1 MIGRAS
7 SPGTSERTGSPVVPR
22 GGPEFDPLS
31 ADLFPPLPSAVQ
43 WGLERT
49 RRILS
54 GVGNPLSSIP
64 VLHVGGTN
72 GKGSVARIWASIL
85 KASGLRVGL
94 YSSPHLVSFRERFL
108 VGGRPVPDDLLRE
121 LAVQLRPFLIQQEPS
136 YFEAT
141 TALAFLAFERARVDV
156 AVIEVGLGGRLDA
169 TNVVSPVLTAIT
181 NVDLDH
187 REFLGDSVAEIA
199 WEKAGILK
207 SGVPAFTASRNEE
220 VLQLLGR
227 EAATLGV
234 PLSRIS
240 TPEGEVSLQ
249 GTRFRLRTR
258 RWGDLHLRSPL
269 IGMHQLENLALA
281 VRSLEALPPR
291 FPLPVDAVRVGVS
304 NARVPGRFQVE
315 REGDRTWI
323 LDVAHNPPAARALAD
338 TLRRVSPSAPRVGV
352 LGIMADKDHLEI
364 LRALAPE
371 LDRIV
376 LTVPSRIPEARR
388 WDPEVV
394 RAELLS
400 EVALEVQVEP
410 TAEEAFR
417 SARTGAG
424 DAGTVLVSG
433 SFGLVGE
440 ALRFLDR
447 IPPEALPPSSEFG

>member
-1 MIGRAS
+1 
-7 SPGTSERTGSPVVPR
+7 
-22 GGPEFDPLS
+22 
-31 ADLFPPLPSAVQ
+31 VQ

-54 GVGNPLSSIP
+54 GVGNPLSRIP

-85 KASGLRVGL
+85 KASGVRVGL
-94 YSSPHLVSFRERFL
+94 YSSPHLISFRERFL
-108 VGGRPVPDDLLRE
+108 VGGRPVPDHRLRE
-121 LAVQLRPFLIQQEPS
+121 LAVQLRPFFIQEEPS

-181 NVDLDH
+181 NVALEH
-187 REFLGDSVAEIA
+187 RELLGDSLTEIA

-207 SGVPAFTASRNEE
+207 PGVPAFTASRNEE

-240 TPEGEVSLQ
+240 PPEGEVSLH
-249 GTRFRLRTR
+249 GSRFRLRTR
-258 RWGDLHLRSPL
+258 RWGDLDLTSPL
-269 IGMHQLENLALA
+269 IGTHQLENLALA

-291 FPLPVDAVRVGVS
+291 FSLPVDAVRVGVA

-315 REGDRTWI
+315 RDGDRTWI
-323 LDVAHNPPAARALAD
+323 LDVAHNPPAARALAS
-338 TLRRVSPSAPRVGV
+338 TLRRVSPPAPRVGV
-352 LGIMADKDHLEI
+352 LGILADKDHMEI

-371 LDRIV
+371 LDRII
-376 LTVPSRIPEARR
+376 LTVPPRIPESRR
-388 WDPEVV
+388 WDPESA

-400 EVALEVQVEP
+400 EIDVAVEVEA
-410 TAEEAFR
+410 TSEEAFR
-417 SARTGAG
+417 KAREGAG

-433 SFGLVGE
+433 SFGMVGE

-447 IPPEALPPSSEFG
+447 IPLEALPPFSEFG